1 MVMKES
7 ILIIDDD
14 KDIREMIVN
23 YFSKEG
29 YVMQA
34 ACNGEDGLQI
44 VKSKPISLILL
55 DVMMPKMDGYTMII
69 RLREFSSIPVILL
82 TAKDQQIDKIKG
94 FIDGCDDYMII

>member
-1 MVMKES
+1 MKES